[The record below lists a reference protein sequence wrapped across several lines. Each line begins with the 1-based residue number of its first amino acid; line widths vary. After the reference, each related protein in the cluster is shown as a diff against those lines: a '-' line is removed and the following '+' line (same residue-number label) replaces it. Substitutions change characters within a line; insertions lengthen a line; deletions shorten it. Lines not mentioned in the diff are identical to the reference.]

1 MSAQNPWKLATF
13 ALGGTILVAAVAGG
27 VVTAY
32 RMGRSE
38 GAASLAAPG
47 ASPSETSAPGAVAP
61 EAAASDTAALPA
73 ARAPGAEARP
83 AHTHPPTPR
92 GAAERPLAR
101 SERSAEPAAEAP
113 PVASTAPVSSASSVR
128 PASVDVEDCNRYASS
143 SAGTKTQQAVKGGA
157 IGGLLGAALGAAG
170 GAIAGGG
177 KGAGKGAAIGGL
189 VGIAG
194 GTLYG
199 INQANQGNAQA
210 EAAYRD
216 CMQRRGYTT
225 ASSQ

>member
-1 MSAQNPWKLATF
+1 MSAHNPWRLATF
-13 ALGGTILVAAVAGG
+13 ALGGTILAAAVAGG

-32 RMGRSE
+32 RMGRSQ
-38 GAASLAAPG
+38 GAASVAP
-47 ASPSETSAPGAVAP
+47 PEPSAP
-61 EAAASDTAALPA
+61 DTAALPGSP
-73 ARAPGAEARP
+73 APGGEARP
-83 AHTHPPTPR
+83 ARALPPAPR
-92 GAAERPLAR
+92 ASGERSIAR
-101 SERSAEPAAEAP
+101 NERSAAPASAAP
-113 PVASTAPVSSASSVR
+113 PVATPAPMPSADTVR
-128 PASVDVEDCNRYASS
+128 PTSADVEDCNRNASS
-143 SAGTKTQQAVKGGA
+143 TDGTKTQEAVKGGA

-170 GAIAGGG
+170 GAIADGG

-216 CMQRRGYTT
+216 CMRRRGYTY